1 MRIAVE
7 SIDRSHMTEQGHPAP
22 IPGDVI
28 FACWSWVPSAI
39 TVALFHAATAHGTDF
54 WDINWDLFFEGL
66 AFGLVGVVTACT
78 GLVFALPDT
87 GTKREHRDRRYARL
101 GILVNIAALAA
112 IASVPFVFFG
122 YRF

>member
-1 MRIAVE
+1 MRVAVE
-7 SIDRSHMTEQGHPAP
+7 SIDRSHMTEHGHPAP
-22 IPGDVI
+22 IPGDLI

-54 WDINWDLFFEGL
+54 WDINWDLFVDGF
-66 AFGLVGVVTACT
+66 AAGLVSVVTACT

-101 GILVNIAALAA
+101 GILVNTAALAA
-112 IASVPFVFFG
+112 VASVPFAFFG